1 MADPAT
7 FVMDDPLDAP
17 AFFAQV
23 PGPVELEKSFSEF
36 LHTVSA

>member
-7 FVMDDPLDAP
+7 FVMDDQFDAP

-23 PGPVELEKSFSEF
+23 PGPVYLEKSFSEF
-36 LHTVSA
+36 LRAISA